1 MFTCSFSRVI
11 PHFQNSIS
19 PEIPARYYY
28 Q

>member
-11 PHFQNSIS
+11 LIFKIQQS
-19 PEIPARYYY
+19 EIPARYYY